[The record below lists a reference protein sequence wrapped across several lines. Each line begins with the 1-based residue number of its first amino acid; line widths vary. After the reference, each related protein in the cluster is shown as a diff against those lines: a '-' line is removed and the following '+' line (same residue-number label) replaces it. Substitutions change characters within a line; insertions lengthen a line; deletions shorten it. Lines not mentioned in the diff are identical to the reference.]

1 MAQFPGGVRRKVLLQ
16 LLLLLCHPYP
26 VVSVCDQQP
35 TLGFPGT
42 CCCVFCSLV
51 PVSLVPVSLVP
62 VSWVLGRAATERAL
76 VQVGRC
82 LTLPPETQQGGCG
95 GGCPPLR
102 GPSGL
107 GSSSCRVTFTV
118 LLGRGEGSALE
129 G

>member
-95 GGCPPLR
+95 GGVLHCVDPR
-102 GPSGL
+102 VL
-107 GSSSCRVTFTV
+107 GAAAAV
-118 LLGRGEGSALE
+118 
-129 G
+129 